1 MTTKNL
7 LIELF
12 TIYLYGMTS
21 VTICFVPTNYNI
33 TKILMGICMGII
45 SGLRITL
52 AYIRIKKGKENGD
65 IQ

>member
-12 TIYLYGMTS
+12 TIYLLGMT
-21 VTICFVPTNYNI
+21 TTIICFIPTNYNI
-33 TKILMGICMGII
+33 TKILMGICMGIA

-52 AYIRIKKGKENGD
+52 AYIRIRKENQNG
-65 IQ
+65 